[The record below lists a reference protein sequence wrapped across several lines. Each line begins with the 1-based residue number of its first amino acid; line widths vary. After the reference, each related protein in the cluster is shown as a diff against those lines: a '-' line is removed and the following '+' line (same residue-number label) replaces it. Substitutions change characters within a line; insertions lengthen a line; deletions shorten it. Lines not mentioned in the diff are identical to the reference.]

1 MGWMRSHK
9 MRREMRAKQRAV
21 IAEANAGITPA
32 GEIDAWPRVEAMEE
46 AEPKLKKR
54 TKASSKKK

>member
-1 MGWMRSHK
+1 
-9 MRREMRAKQRAV
+9 MRAKQRAV
-21 IAEANAGITPA
+21 IAEANAGVTPA